1 MSEKVCY
8 NDKFLN
14 KMNEKNEVI
23 MVEEYANIPDFLEE
37 ENESCLIRVEM
48 NVIEFPIFSKDKT
61 IKKNVIKKY
70 HFSEKKESYLIVTPA
85 AQDTIPGAFEEKV
98 LL

>member
-61 IKKNVIKKY
+61 IKKNVIKK
-70 HFSEKKESYLIVTPA
+70 
-85 AQDTIPGAFEEKV
+85 
-98 LL
+98 